1 MDANTAAD
9 YVDTFE
15 SFLQTYYRD
24 AIGQLAQK
32 YPKDQRSIEVS
43 WKDLNRHDRNLAAAV
58 LERPGDFCDLLNQAL
73 REIDIAADISLSR
86 ACVRLVDFPDSA
98 QFNVGDYRIE
108 NRNSL
113 LSISGQ
119 VSRRTQVKPIATEI
133 AFECQRCGTL
143 SKIPQPSSD
152 IYEPHECQ
160 GCERQGPFEQNL
172 DESTLVDYQL
182 VRLQQPPEQASGGGG
197 ETVDVELRGELT
209 GCVEAGDRI
218 DVNGTLEARQE
229 SDDKPVYE
237 YFVDSNAV
245 EPKDT
250 SYEDIE
256 IQPYIEEI
264 REIADSDDPHG
275 KLVNSFAP
283 GIHGYDEQKL
293 AIIMQMFGGV
303 RSEYP
308 GGDAD
313 RGSIHIL
320 MLGDPGTAKSSLLR
334 AASELSPRSAFAS
347 GKGSSAAGL
356 TAGINADD
364 FGHQRYSLEAG
375 VMVEANEGL
384 ACIDELDKVD
394 EEVRSSLHTALEQQ
408 IVEVSKIIQASMPA
422 RTSLLAAGNPKWGR
436 FDEYEP
442 LGDQIT
448 LGAALLSRFD
458 LLFMIRDN
466 PDEATDR
473 ELSDHII
480 NMKDQATRWT
490 HDDAHEG
497 GGEIEPELEP
507 ELVRAYIAYARQYV
521 HPRFDDGDAKEALQ
535 EFYVGLRSQAYD
547 EDSAIPVTA
556 RKLEAG
562 IRLAEASARIRLSNT
577 IEMAD
582 VERAK
587 MLIMSSLNDVGI
599 DPETE
604 EFDADVVETGTSKTQ
619 RDRIKSVKALVKEIE
634 TEHDE
639 GAPVEEVLDRAE
651 AAGIGRS
658 NAKYEIEK
666 MFDHGDVYE
675 PTADHIRTV

>member
-1 MDANTAAD
+1 MDPNTAAD

-24 AIGQLAQK
+24 AIGQLVQK
-32 YPKDQRSIEVS
+32 YPMDQRSLEVS
-43 WKDLNRHDRNLAAAV
+43 WRDIYRHDSHLAQQLLEQPGELTHLLDEALHELDVAV
-58 LERPGDFCDLLNQAL
+58 DM
-73 REIDIAADISLSR
+73 SLSR
-86 ACVRLVDFPDSA
+86 AHVRLVDFPDSA
-98 QFNVGDYRIE
+98 QFNVGEYRIE
-108 NRNSL
+108 NRNEL

-143 SKIPQPSSD
+143 SRIPQPSSEM
-152 IYEPHECQ
+152 YEPHECQ

-182 VRLQQPPEQASGGGG
+182 VRIQQPPEQASGGNG

-209 GCVEAGDRI
+209 GTVEAGDRI
-218 DVNGTLEARQE
+218 DVNGVLEARQE
-229 SDDKPVYE
+229 SDEKPVYE
-237 YFVDSNAV
+237 YFVDANAV

-256 IQPYIEEI
+256 IQPYIKEI
-264 REIADSDDPHG
+264 RDIAESDDPHG
-275 KLVNSFAP
+275 KLVDSFAP
-283 GIHGYDEQKL
+283 GIHGYEEQKL
-293 AIIMQMFGGV
+293 AIILQMFGGV

-308 GGDAD
+308 GGGTD

-408 IVEVSKIIQASMPA
+408 VVEVSKIIQASMPA

-442 LGDQIT
+442 LGEQIT

-466 PDEATDR
+466 PDEEGDR

-490 HDDAHEG
+490 HDDAEG
-497 GGEIEPELEP
+497 AEEIEPELDP

-521 HPRFDDGDAKEALQ
+521 HPRFDDDGAKEALQ

-547 EDSAIPVTA
+547 DDAAVPVTA

-587 MLIMSSLNDVGI
+587 LLIMSSLQDVGI

-619 RDRIKSVKALVKEIE
+619 RDRIKSVKALIDEID
-634 TEHDE
+634 DE
-639 GAPVEEVLDRAE
+639 FEDGAPIEEVLDRAE
-651 AAGIGRS
+651 ESNIGRS
-658 NAKYEIEK
+658 NAKHEIGKLRER
-666 MFDHGDVYE
+666 GDVYE
-675 PTADHIRTV
+675 PTTDRLRTV